1 MQLDILIGLIIL
13 GIYIYSTFSAISVI
27 LLENRNPSKSLSWVL
42 VLIFLP
48 FLGLIF
54 YLVFGQ
60 DYRKRKMISRKSIQ
74 RIKER
79 PVASV
84 DPATIDR
91 KNLDLNFTKLVRLLY
106 SNNESVLYG
115 YNKINIYSAPEDIF
129 SSMFDAIRNAK
140 KHIHIEFFI
149 IENDKISNELR
160 ELLIQKSKEGVR
172 VRVIYDY
179 LGSFNL
185 TRLYIRSMREAG
197 IYIKPFL
204 PFRLRFRRSRIN
216 YRNHRKLIIV
226 DGKIGFTGGV
236 NIADRYIY
244 GDKLGKW
251 RDTVVRIEG
260 SGVHGIQQLF
270 LIDWYFVEKK
280 IITDAKYF
288 PEPEK
293 FEDNNLIQ
301 FVSSGP
307 DTDWASIM
315 QGIAAAIAAAQK
327 YVYIHT
333 PYFMPPELIS
343 GTIQLAA
350 MSGVEVFLMIPA
362 KSDAKLSDAS
372 TFSFL
377 GTMLEA
383 GVHVFRYMDGFLH
396 SKAIVIDDFLT
407 IIGSAN
413 MDERSFEQNFEANA
427 FIYDNATALESK
439 KLFMSDLTHCKELT
453 LDDWNN
459 RRHRQKLKESFA
471 RLFSPLM

>member
-1 MQLDILIGLIIL
+1 MKIDHIIL
-13 GIYIYSTFSAISVI
+13 LVFIVLYAYTIFSAISVI

-54 YLVFGQ
+54 YLVLGQ
-60 DYRKRKMISRKSIQ
+60 DYRKRKMISQKSIH

-79 PVASV
+79 PVTS
-84 DPATIDR
+84 I
-91 KNLDLNFTKLVRLLY
+91 NLDELNKRHMDVPFLKLTKLLHK
-106 SNNESVLYG
+106 NNEAAGYA
-115 YNKINIYSAPEDIF
+115 YNKINVYSDPEQIF
-129 SSMFDAIRNAK
+129 GSMFDAIRNAK

-149 IENDKISNELR
+149 IENDKISNQLR
-160 ELLIQKSKEGVR
+160 ELLIEKAKQGVR

-179 LGSFNL
+179 FGSYNL
-185 TRLYIRSMREAG
+185 NRIYIHSMREAG

-204 PFRLRFRRSRIN
+204 PFRLRWGRSKIN
-216 YRNHRKLIIV
+216 FRNHRKLIIV
-226 DGKIGFTGGV
+226 DGEIGFTGGV

-260 SGVHGIQQLF
+260 AGVHGIQQLF

-288 PEPEK
+288 PEPKAFDE
-293 FEDNNLIQ
+293 NLIQ

-307 DTDWASIM
+307 DTDWPAIM
-315 QGIAAAIAAAQK
+315 QGIASAIMTAKK

-333 PYFMPPELIS
+333 PYFMPPELIEGS
-343 GTIQLAA
+343 IQLAA
-350 MSGVEVFLMIPA
+350 MSGIEVILMIPNR
-362 KSDAKLSDAS
+362 SDAPLSDAS
-372 TFSFL
+372 SFSFL
-377 GTMLEA
+377 GSMLEA
-383 GVHVFRYMDGFLH
+383 GVRVFRYMDGFLH
-396 SKAIVIDDFLT
+396 SKAIVIDDFLS

-427 FIYDNATALESK
+427 FIYDKNTALQLK
-439 KLFMSDLTHCKELT
+439 KLFLSDLTHCEELT

-459 RRHRQKLKESFA
+459 RQRRQKLKESFA

>member
-1 MQLDILIGLIIL
+1 MTIDHIIRLIFVGLYTYTI
-13 GIYIYSTFSAISVI
+13 FSAISVI

-48 FLGLIF
+48 VVGLIF
-54 YLVFGQ
+54 YLIIGQ
-60 DYRKRKMISRKSIQ
+60 EYRKRKMISQKSIR

-84 DPATIDR
+84 DIE
-91 KNLDLNFTKLVRLLY
+91 KLNSHPLNNKLLKLKKLLY
-106 SNNESVLYG
+106 QSNEAALYA
-115 YNKINIYSAPEDIF
+115 YNKINVYSAPEDIF
-129 SSMFDAIRNAK
+129 GSMFDAIRNAK

-149 IENDKISNELR
+149 IENDDISNQLR
-160 ELLIQKSKEGVR
+160 ELLIEKAKQGVR

-179 LGSFNL
+179 FGSYNL
-185 TRLYIRSMREAG
+185 TRFYIHSLREAG
-197 IYIKPFL
+197 IYIRPFL
-204 PFRLRFRRSRIN
+204 PFKLRFGRSKIN
-216 YRNHRKLIIV
+216 FRNHRKLIIV
-226 DGKIGFTGGV
+226 DGEIGFTGGV

-260 SGVHGIQQLF
+260 AGVHGIQQLF

-288 PEPEK
+288 PEPK
-293 FEDNNLIQ
+293 SFDNNLIQ
-301 FVSSGP
+301 FVASGP

-315 QGIAAAIAAAQK
+315 QGIAAAIAAAEK

-333 PYFMPPELIS
+333 PYFMPPDLIA
-343 GTIQLAA
+343 GTIQMAA
-350 MSGVEVFLMIPA
+350 MSGVQVFLMIPE
-362 KSDAKLSDAS
+362 KSDARLSDAS

-377 GTMLEA
+377 GSMLEA
-383 GVHVFRYMDGFLH
+383 GVRVFRYMDGFLH
-396 SKAIVIDDFLT
+396 SKAIVIDDFLS

-427 FIYDNATALESK
+427 FIYDKTTAAELK
-439 KLFMSDLTHCKELT
+439 KLFMSDLTHSKELT
-453 LDDWNN
+453 LNDWNN